1 MPSVAVL
8 AADGFETIECLTMVD
23 VMRRGGVRATL
34 VSIMPTREV
43 VSSLQI
49 PVTCDALFDEINFDE
64 YDCVVLPGGLPG
76 ATNLRADQRV
86 CDVVCEFAATKH
98 VAAICAAPF
107 ILGELDLLEGR
118 HATCFPGFEKSF
130 PEGAYTGEKV
140 TQDGNI
146 ITASGMAQ
154 SLPFALELLRTL
166 AGDKAVE
173 KVAEGIQLRF
183 WLRNRHAASSS
194 CAKLV
199 MTFAS
204 FLPISMKRRTM
215 ARRRLHLSSA
225 WHEPKPPPSP
235 PSMPSPTS

>member
-1 MPSVAVL
+1 MTAYVFL
-8 AADGFETIECLTMVD
+8 AEGFEEVEALTPVD
-23 VMRRGGVRATL
+23 ILRRGGVTVKTVGIGGRT
-34 VSIMPTREV
+34 VTGSHG
-43 VSSLQI
+43 I
-49 PVTCDALFDEINFDE
+49 PVVCDIAEEYVIPDEIDMM
-64 YDCVVLPGGLPG
+64 VLPGGLPG

-173 KVAEGIQLRF
+173 KVAEGIQL
-183 WLRNRHAASSS
+183 
-194 CAKLV
+194 
-199 MTFAS
+199 
-204 FLPISMKRRTM
+204 
-215 ARRRLHLSSA
+215 
-225 WHEPKPPPSP
+225 
-235 PSMPSPTS
+235 